1 MLKAKDLE
9 DLIGQK
15 VTDAKAQKVIAKIP
29 VPGKRKKDD
38 DYYHTYEG
46 YGLQFVE
53 DRSSGRVAS
62 IFLYPKA
69 KRFAQYGGELPKKL
83 AWSMSQDDI
92 RALLGDPDQENGP
105 EEDQWHYGRFRL
117 GVKFSKGKIAF
128 FYYSAM

>member
-29 VPGKRKKDD
+29 VAGKKTKDE
-38 DYYHTYEG
+38 DYYHRYEA
-46 YGLQFVE
+46 YGLEFVE
-53 DRSSGRVAS
+53 DASSGRVAS

-69 KRFAQYGGELPKKL
+69 KKFAQYGGELPKKL
-83 AWSMSQDDI
+83 AWSMSRDDI
-92 RALLGDPDQENGP
+92 RALLGDPDKENGSQ
-105 EEDQWHYGRFRL
+105 EDQWLFGKFRF
-117 GVKFSKGKIAF
+117 GVKFSKDKIAF